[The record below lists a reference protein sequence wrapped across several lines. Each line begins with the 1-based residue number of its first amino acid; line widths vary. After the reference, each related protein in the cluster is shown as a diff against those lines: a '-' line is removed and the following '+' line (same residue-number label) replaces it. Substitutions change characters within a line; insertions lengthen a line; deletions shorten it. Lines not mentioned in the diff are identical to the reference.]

1 MEGTLMLSESD
12 SLEFQE
18 FLRRA
23 GIPVPPD
30 ELPALQEQFLLVK
43 RHISIVDSAAT
54 DLGDLEPGFRFEAK
68 WGEPA

>member
-1 MEGTLMLSESD
+1 MLDESER
-12 SLEFQE
+12 LEFQE

-23 GIPVPPD
+23 AIPVPPD

-43 RHISIVDSAAT
+43 RHLAVVDSVAA
-54 DLGDLEPGFRFEAK
+54 DVEFLEPLFRFEAK